1 MKNNI
6 YVVSIILIILLSL
19 FFIFMQSRNLEN
31 YAKYSKN
38 IDITN
43 VNPLQPIVKPIFTYT
58 NMYVSA
64 CDNQCESIGKDG
76 PTGCNM
82 FTSDGDINNNKV
94 GTCNLYTK
102 VDSGKPIYS
111 DKYSLYYM

>member
-31 YAKYSKN
+31 YEKYSKN

-43 VNPLQPIVKPIFTYT
+43 INPSQPVVKPIFTYN

-64 CDNQCESIGKDG
+64 CDNQCASIGKG

-82 FTSDGDINNNKV
+82 FTSDGDMANNTI

-102 VDSGKPIYS
+102 VDNGKPVYS
-111 DKYSLYYM
+111 DKFSLYYM